1 MPAKTPSNK
10 ATSPSKL
17 IQRGIDQSWGTQQ
30 SVGTTAQA
38 ALAKKFTNN
47 PVKVSGAKKSS

>member
-30 SVGTTAQA
+30 SVGTTAQQ
-38 ALAKKFTNN
+38 ALAKKTTDN
-47 PVKVSGAKKSS
+47 PVKVSGNNK